1 MQNLVEFTG
10 NNPWLVSGLIAS
22 ALAVIFNEL
31 RLKSRAISA
40 LSTMLAVRV
49 INDGAAV
56 VDIREADQFAG
67 GHIVDAHNIPEK
79 ELTDNASA
87 LDRFKNSILLVCD
100 TGGRS
105 GECAKRLRGGGN
117 DRVFSL
123 KGGLQA
129 WGQDNLPLASGTQ
142 D

>member
-1 MQNLVEFTG
+1 MQTLVEFTG
-10 NNPWLVSGLIAS
+10 NNPLLVSGLIAS

-31 RLKSRAISA
+31 RLKARAVSA
-40 LSTMLAVRV
+40 LSPLLAVRV

-56 VDIREADQFAG
+56 VDIRAAEQYAT

-87 LDRFKNSILLVCD
+87 LDRFKKSILLVCD
-100 TGGRS
+100 TGGKS
-105 GECAKRLRGGGN
+105 AECAKRLRDQGN
-117 DRVFSL
+117 ERVFSL
-123 KGGLQA
+123 KGGLTA
-129 WGQDNLPLASGTQ
+129 WGQDNLPLTSK